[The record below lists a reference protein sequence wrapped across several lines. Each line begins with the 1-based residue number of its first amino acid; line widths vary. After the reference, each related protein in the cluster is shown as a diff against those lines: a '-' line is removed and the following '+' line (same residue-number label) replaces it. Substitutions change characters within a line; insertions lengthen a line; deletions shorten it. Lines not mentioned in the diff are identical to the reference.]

1 VRGLFVTGT
10 DTNIGKTAISAA
22 LMHRYR
28 SKAKL
33 RYWKPV
39 QTGFPPDND
48 TETVRILGGCS
59 EDEIWDAG
67 IRLPNPVSP
76 HLAARMAGVEIRLD
90 AILASLPARTEEDAW
105 IVEGAGGVL
114 VPINEKLLMT
124 DLMSALELSVL
135 VVARAGLGTINHTLL
150 TLEALRSRSL
160 RVAAVV
166 LVGEGNPDNALS
178 IARYGGVEVLGQ
190 LPHLSELN
198 ATSLSAWTHNHL
210 DPHGKLENLMI
221 GGPQ

>member
-1 VRGLFVTGT
+1 MRGLFVTGT
-10 DTNIGKTAISAA
+10 DTNIGKTVVSAA

-28 SKAKL
+28 SNAKL

-39 QTGFPPDND
+39 QTGFPPDDD
-48 TETVRILGGCS
+48 TETVRILGECS
-59 EDEIWDAG
+59 KNEIWDAG
-67 IRLPNPVSP
+67 IRLPDAVSP
-76 HLAARMAGVEIRLD
+76 HLAARQAGVEIRLD
-90 AILASLPARTEEDAW
+90 EILASLPAQKEENAW

-114 VPINEKLLMT
+114 VPINEKVLMI
-124 DLMSALELSVL
+124 DLMSALELPVL
-135 VVARAGLGTINHTLL
+135 VVARARLGTINHTLL

-190 LPHLSELN
+190 LPHLSELS
-198 ATSLSAWTHNHL
+198 ATSLSAWAHNHL
-210 DPHGKLENLMI
+210 DPHGRLENLII
-221 GGPQ
+221 GGSQ